1 MVGMKAQ
8 LLTATLLT
16 AFSGALSAADPQ
28 LLNLVMPDA
37 KVLAGVNVE
46 QAKGTQFGQYVLNQ
60 LQTQDAQMQ
69 QLVTLTGFDPR
80 RDVRE
85 LLVASDGTPGSKT
98 GLALAKGTFDVAKIT
113 TAAALAGVATEVYSG
128 FTILKDPKK
137 QEAGIAFLDATT
149 VAAGDIAN
157 VKGAID
163 RLKTPQPLPAAVAV
177 KVNQWS
183 NSQDAWGITTV
194 PPASLAPTT
203 GKPGTLSGPIVNAGQ
218 NVQAAAGGVKFGA
231 QVVFSGEAQCDTAQN
246 ATTLGDVVKLLIN
259 LAQMQAGQDPTAAAL
274 IKSVS
279 VTTSG
284 KWVAISASL
293 PEDVFQQMLQPH
305 AHAKMGMGM
314 QRKRRS
320 EEHTSELQSL

>member
-1 MVGMKAQ
+1 MIGMKAQ
-8 LLTATLLT
+8 ILTATLLT

-69 QLVTLTGFDPR
+69 QLVALTGFDPR
-80 RDVRE
+80 RDARE
-85 LLVASDGTPGSKT
+85 LLVASDGVPQGKT
-98 GLALAKGTFDVAKIT
+98 GLALAKGNFDAAKI
-113 TAAALAGVATEVYSG
+113 AAAATLQGVVSEVYNG
-128 FTILKDPKK
+128 ITILEEPKK
-137 QEAGIAFLDATT
+137 QSMGIAFLDATT
-149 VAAGDIAN
+149 VAAGDIAS

-163 RLKTPQPLPAAVAV
+163 RMKIPQSLPAAVTV

-183 NSQDAWGITTV
+183 NSQDAWGIMTV
-194 PPASLAPTT
+194 PPASLAPAVKA
-203 GKPGTLSGPIVNAGQ
+203 GAPNPMLNAGQ

-231 QVVFSGEAQCDTAQN
+231 QVVFSGEAECDTAQN

-279 VTTSG
+279 VTASG
-284 KWVAISASL
+284 NTVKVSASL
-293 PEDVFQQMLQPH
+293 PQDVFQTLLQP
-305 AHAKMGMGM
+305 
-314 QRKRRS
+314 QRKIRVAK
-320 EEHTSELQSL
+320 

>member
-1 MVGMKAQ
+1 MIGMKAQ
-8 LLTATLLT
+8 ILTATLLT

-60 LQTQDAQMQ
+60 LQTHDAQMQ
-69 QLVTLTGFDPR
+69 QLVALTGFDPR

-85 LLVASDGTPGSKT
+85 LLVASDGVPGSKT
-98 GLALAKGTFDVAKIT
+98 GLALAKGNFDAAKIT
-113 TAAALAGVATEVYSG
+113 AAATLQGVVTEVYNG
-128 FTILKDPKK
+128 VTILKDPKK
-137 QEAGIAFLDATT
+137 QEAGMAFLDATT
-149 VAAGDIAN
+149 VAAGDIAS

-163 RLKTPQPLPAAVAV
+163 RLSTKQSLSATVAV

-194 PPASLAPTT
+194 PPASLAPPAKA
-203 GKPGTLSGPIVNAGQ
+203 GAANNPMLNAGQ
-218 NVQAAAGGVKFGA
+218 NVQSAAGGVKFGA
-231 QVVFSGEAQCDTAQN
+231 QVVFTGEAQCDTAQN

-284 KWVAISASL
+284 NVVNIAASL
-293 PEDVFQQMLQPH
+293 PQDVFQQMLHPQ
-305 AHAKMGMGM
+305 KKIGMGV
-314 QRKRRS
+314 QRKR
-320 EEHTSELQSL
+320 

>member
-1 MVGMKAQ
+1 MNGMKAQ
-8 LLTATLLT
+8 LLTATLFT

-60 LQTQDAQMQ
+60 LQTEDAHMQ

-85 LLVASDGTPGSKT
+85 LLVASDGVPGGKT
-98 GLALAKGTFDVAKIT
+98 GLALAKGNFDVAKIT
-113 TAAALAGVATEVYSG
+113 AAAALQGAASEVYKSI
-128 FTILKDPKK
+128 TILEDPKK
-137 QEAGIAFLDATT
+137 QSMGIAFLDSTT
-149 VAAGDIAN
+149 VAAGDIAS

-163 RLKTPQPLPAAVAV
+163 RLSNPQSLPAAVSV

-194 PPASLAPTT
+194 PPASLAPPMKTAT
-203 GKPGTLSGPIVNAGQ
+203 ANANANINPMLNVAQ
-218 NVQAAAGGVKFGA
+218 NVQTAAGGVKFGA

-259 LAQMQAGQDPTAAAL
+259 LAQMQAGQDATAAAL
-274 IKSVS
+274 IKSVA
-279 VTTSG
+279 VTADG
-284 KWVAISASL
+284 NVLKVSASL
-293 PEDVFQQMLQPH
+293 PQDVFQQMLQPH
-305 AHAKMGMGM
+305 KKAGTAVH
-314 QRKRRS
+314 QR
-320 EEHTSELQSL
+320 